1 MYYIENECIESA
13 EYGAESPQGSY
24 YPNNQESFFYENS
37 ATGCD
42 DIGPLESETEDSSQ
56 NMVLIDT
63 SQLRKAVTIEEIL
76 PCENAGS
83 LQISE
88 QLSNFEDFSSSATS
102 SIYKH

>member
-1 MYYIENECIESA
+1 MYYIENDCIESVD
-13 EYGAESPQGSY
+13 YGAVSPQRS
-24 YPNNQESFFYENS
+24 YPNPNQESFFYENS
-37 ATGCD
+37 ATGCE
-42 DIGPLESETEDSSQ
+42 IVPLESETEDSSQ

-76 PCENAGS
+76 PCDNTGS

-102 SIYKH
+102 IYKN